1 MRSRRRELDEFGCPV
16 GCRSRCRPEEE
27 LDMTAD
33 LVETLREA
41 LLTAAIVASPVLL
54 AGLLVGVLVGIVQ
67 SATGVQEPML
77 GQVPR
82 LVAMVAVLMLMLPW
96 MLDTFVELVRSTAA
110 AP

>member
-1 MRSRRRELDEFGCPV
+1 
-16 GCRSRCRPEEE
+16 
-27 LDMTAD
+27 MTVD

-41 LLTAAIVASPVLL
+41 VLTAAMVASPVLL
-54 AGLLVGVLVGIVQ
+54 AGLVVGLLVGVLQ

-82 LVAMVAVLMLMLPW
+82 LAAMVAVLILMLPW
-96 MLDTFVELVRSTAA
+96 MLETFVQLLRSTAA

>member
-1 MRSRRRELDEFGCPV
+1 
-16 GCRSRCRPEEE
+16 
-27 LDMTAD
+27 MTVD
-33 LVETLREA
+33 LVETLRES

-54 AGLLVGVLVGIVQ
+54 AGLVVGLLVGVLQ

-82 LVAMVAVLMLMLPW
+82 LVAMVAVLILMLPW
-96 MLDTFVELVRSTAA
+96 MLETFVQLLRSTAA